1 MVSLLDSRDA
11 SELFFRKVFRSDRP
25 SSSTCMELTPNILEY
40 AQGLPLAIK
49 VVGSFLYNRDASQW
63 RDSLGRLKKYPD
75 KKEVTGVLQIS
86 FEPLRKE
93 EREIFLH
100 IACFFRGQREEY
112 VKQILDVCGLH
123 PQIGI
128 PVLKERSLIAIENQE
143 IHMHDMLQELVPPT
157 KSRPPRLLPCA
168 KGMTGILLQRRATFV
183 IGPFFLSQFIKC
195 MKPMQRH

>member
-1 MVSLLDSRDA
+1 
-11 SELFFRKVFRSDRP
+11 
-25 SSSTCMELTPNILEY
+25 MELTPNILEY

-143 IHMHDMLQELVPPT
+143 IHMHDMLQELGKKLVREKYAEDFTGCTNLTQVHP
-157 KSRPPRLLPCA
+157 SIGLL
-168 KGMTGILLQRRATFV
+168 KKLKYLLQCLPPNRVRRGFCPAPK
-183 IGPFFLSQFIKC
+183 G
-195 MKPMQRH
+195 